1 MTQQGVSPA
10 PSTGQLSAVLD
21 HAPVAICVSAADS
34 RELLYANALA
44 KRLFPHEGTLQGITC
59 YQAAG
64 FDAPC
69 PFCQADR
76 LSDTELP
83 VRRFRHP
90 DTQRLYQFSGKLIDW
105 AGRSAYIEYILDVT
119 QTQREEEQSKA
130 LQAELWAIFSNIP
143 CGLCVYRSDGARLIP
158 VFRNPAFYEIIGC
171 SQEHIQALED
181 RVGVL
186 GVHPED
192 RSALYRVMEDA
203 LRQGN
208 AVLQHTYRLWNDRRQ
223 EYRRI
228 RLDGSVKSQPDGSQ
242 LLYGIYSDISPTMNL
257 EPELTRASEKLQD
270 IVNAI
275 PGGVVIYRASDRF
288 EAVYFSDGV
297 PALTGHTPAEYAQLI
312 QRDATE
318 LVYREDAPMVI
329 AQARMVLATHQLSTF
344 EFRKLHRDG
353 HIVWVRALVKWLGE
367 EGGLPLLHCV
377 LHNISDL
384 KEAQLEMDH
393 LVNSIPGGIASYRL
407 EGTRLI
413 PTFFS
418 DGVPALSGH
427 TREEFAAMVRADPL
441 GTVFE
446 SDRPRVLAAARDT
459 LEHGKL
465 LDISYR
471 MRHKNGELIWL
482 HLNARRLDP
491 LAESIRLYAVFTG
504 MSPETRLFQSITNEA
519 ADGVY
524 VIDRENY
531 DLLYVNESRRLFG
544 SGQICIGQKC
554 YAALHGRASPCEFCT
569 LQGHAPDGVDH
580 EMVVGNRFYST
591 RFRETVWYGIPA
603 YVKYVRDVT
612 WTVRA
617 QREKD
622 RLEQYFQTI
631 LKHLP
636 GGVAVVRLHPN
647 GHMTP
652 EFLSEG
658 FAAMTGM
665 TPEQAWQLYRDD
677 ATAGIHPD
685 DLGRLEELTSNFLSS
700 RNSHCQAV
708 YRLQKGGGGYLWVK
722 INLTLIQSPDGER
735 RIYAGYHDITRER
748 EEQERLRQ
756 QYNELILQHYRT
768 PGPNTLIAGHCNLTQ
783 DRLVELIDYTDA
795 GLSVSTGPTREDLF
809 RALARFIMDGEERCD
824 FLDTY
829 RNAPARAAFARG
841 ETELVRTCFIRFP
854 QERQGRY
861 AQFKVHLVETPDTG
875 DLTGILTVTD
885 VTEQTVSE
893 RILHQLSVASYD
905 MVADVDL
912 QNDRYTILTAAESA
926 SDLSARSG
934 CHSEQVAHMLA
945 HQVLPKDQARTEQM
959 LTPAYLLGRL
969 EREGTYSFPYSILSE
984 SGALLTKNMTVF
996 AADLRL
1002 KRICLAR
1009 TDISD
1014 SVREQQGLLNVI
1026 AYTFELLALVSLD
1039 TGRLTLYTRQTILEN
1054 LPPLVLEDYSS
1065 AVEHFFTAHAPDAER
1080 ETVRRQLQLDPLLQR
1095 LARTPLGYDFVMPYQ
1110 TKGGLRYKQ
1119 INVLWGDANRK
1130 TLCMVRADV
1139 TDMLSA
1145 ERRSNAEL
1153 EKALALAEAANRAKS
1168 EFLSSMSHDIRTPMN
1183 AIMGMTALAS
1193 AHLDDHTRVADCL
1206 RKIDHASQHLL
1217 SLINDILDMN
1227 KIEHAKLALSI
1238 TRVSLPDLVEQL
1250 FAMLEPQ
1257 AQAAGLHFVL
1267 HSASIRHSYFYGDA
1281 LRINQILINLLG
1293 NAIKF
1298 TPEGGQV
1305 DFQVE
1310 EVPPLRPKG
1319 RCRYRFTVRD
1329 TGIGMPEPFL
1339 QHLFEPFTRGRWSA
1353 HVEGSGLGLSITKG
1367 LIDLMGG
1374 TISVE
1379 SQVRRGSVFR
1389 VELEG
1394 EVAAPPLSAVPELPA
1409 GGAEPAL
1416 AGRHFLVAEDNLINA
1431 EILCELLQMYGAQSI
1446 RKADGIQTVRAFTE
1460 APPGTFDAILM
1471 DIRMPGM
1478 NGYEA
1483 TRAIRALE
1491 RSDAVGIPIIAMTAN
1506 AFPEDVQA
1514 ALDAGMDAHVAKP
1527 IDFPLFLATLSH
1539 LLNG

>member
-1 MTQQGVSPA
+1 MPQQGVSPA

-44 KRLFPHEGTLQGITC
+44 KRLFPHEGALQGITC

-76 LSDTELP
+76 LSDTELL

-90 DTQRLYQFSGKLIDW
+90 GTQRLYQLSGKLIDW
-105 AGRSAYIEYILDVT
+105 AGRSAHIEYILDVT
-119 QTQREEEQSKA
+119 QAQREEEQSKA
-130 LQAELWAIFSNIP
+130 LQAELLAIFSNIP

-171 SQEHIQALED
+171 SQEQIQTPED

-186 GVHPED
+186 SVHPED
-192 RSALYRVMEDA
+192 RSALHQVMEDA
-203 LRQGN
+203 LRQEN

-223 EYRRI
+223 EYRWI

-257 EPELTRASEKLQD
+257 ERELTRASEKLQD

-275 PGGVVIYRASDRF
+275 PGGVVIYRVSDRF

-318 LVYREDAPMVI
+318 LICREDAPMVI

-353 HIVWVRALVKWLGE
+353 HIVWVRVLVKWLGE

-377 LHNISDL
+377 FHNISDL

-446 SDRPRVLAAARDT
+446 SDRPRVLAAARDA
-459 LEHGKL
+459 LERGKL

-554 YAALHGRASPCEFCT
+554 YAALHGRVSPCEFCT

-665 TPEQAWQLYRDD
+665 TK
-677 ATAGIHPD
+677 
-685 DLGRLEELTSNFLSS
+685 SS
-700 RNSHCQAV
+700 YVC
-708 YRLQKGGGGYLWVK
+708 
-722 INLTLIQSPDGER
+722 P
-735 RIYAGYHDITRER
+735 
-748 EEQERLRQ
+748 
-756 QYNELILQHYRT
+756 
-768 PGPNTLIAGHCNLTQ
+768 
-783 DRLVELIDYTDA
+783 
-795 GLSVSTGPTREDLF
+795 
-809 RALARFIMDGEERCD
+809 
-824 FLDTY
+824 
-829 RNAPARAAFARG
+829 
-841 ETELVRTCFIRFP
+841 
-854 QERQGRY
+854 
-861 AQFKVHLVETPDTG
+861 
-875 DLTGILTVTD
+875 
-885 VTEQTVSE
+885 
-893 RILHQLSVASYD
+893 
-905 MVADVDL
+905 
-912 QNDRYTILTAAESA
+912 
-926 SDLSARSG
+926 
-934 CHSEQVAHMLA
+934 
-945 HQVLPKDQARTEQM
+945 
-959 LTPAYLLGRL
+959 
-969 EREGTYSFPYSILSE
+969 
-984 SGALLTKNMTVF
+984 
-996 AADLRL
+996 
-1002 KRICLAR
+1002 
-1009 TDISD
+1009 
-1014 SVREQQGLLNVI
+1014 
-1026 AYTFELLALVSLD
+1026 
-1039 TGRLTLYTRQTILEN
+1039 
-1054 LPPLVLEDYSS
+1054 LPP
-1065 AVEHFFTAHAPDAER
+1065 
-1080 ETVRRQLQLDPLLQR
+1080 
-1095 LARTPLGYDFVMPYQ
+1095 
-1110 TKGGLRYKQ
+1110 
-1119 INVLWGDANRK
+1119 
-1130 TLCMVRADV
+1130 
-1139 TDMLSA
+1139 
-1145 ERRSNAEL
+1145 
-1153 EKALALAEAANRAKS
+1153 
-1168 EFLSSMSHDIRTPMN
+1168 
-1183 AIMGMTALAS
+1183 
-1193 AHLDDHTRVADCL
+1193 
-1206 RKIDHASQHLL
+1206 
-1217 SLINDILDMN
+1217 
-1227 KIEHAKLALSI
+1227 
-1238 TRVSLPDLVEQL
+1238 
-1250 FAMLEPQ
+1250 
-1257 AQAAGLHFVL
+1257 
-1267 HSASIRHSYFYGDA
+1267 
-1281 LRINQILINLLG
+1281 
-1293 NAIKF
+1293 
-1298 TPEGGQV
+1298 
-1305 DFQVE
+1305 
-1310 EVPPLRPKG
+1310 
-1319 RCRYRFTVRD
+1319 
-1329 TGIGMPEPFL
+1329 
-1339 QHLFEPFTRGRWSA
+1339 
-1353 HVEGSGLGLSITKG
+1353 
-1367 LIDLMGG
+1367 
-1374 TISVE
+1374 
-1379 SQVRRGSVFR
+1379 
-1389 VELEG
+1389 
-1394 EVAAPPLSAVPELPA
+1394 
-1409 GGAEPAL
+1409 
-1416 AGRHFLVAEDNLINA
+1416 
-1431 EILCELLQMYGAQSI
+1431 
-1446 RKADGIQTVRAFTE
+1446 
-1460 APPGTFDAILM
+1460 
-1471 DIRMPGM
+1471 
-1478 NGYEA
+1478 
-1483 TRAIRALE
+1483 
-1491 RSDAVGIPIIAMTAN
+1491 
-1506 AFPEDVQA
+1506 
-1514 ALDAGMDAHVAKP
+1514 
-1527 IDFPLFLATLSH
+1527 
-1539 LLNG
+1539 